1 MSSLWPWQFVSGPPK
16 QVTYRCM
23 IVHVLGRQEWLF
35 LLHREHAA
43 KYDPK
48 KARSL
53 DTIVTTHYMKGIN
66 RRDVLEKHDLLGILV
81 VSTG

>member
-1 MSSLWPWQFVSGPPK
+1 
-16 QVTYRCM
+16 M

-81 VSTG
+81 VSTGQNGLTPHHPTGMWCPSRP